1 MNKTTFYFCR
11 IFAILMAILTILA
24 FLGIFYP
31 LKIFNIQI
39 IALGQRALIDF
50 SLFSIILLTGNFL
63 LTFLLGRIYCSTL
76 CPLGLYQEL
85 LMFIFRRKCKP
96 QQNRPYKYFIAALVF
111 GALIGGSI
119 YLIRLIDP
127 YTLFGSAISGA
138 YLGGGILILLVAL
151 VWFRGRFFCT
161 NICPVGAILGLI
173 SKCSLNKI
181 YIEKEKCV
189 SCGSCASKCPSGCID
204 FKNKIVDNETCVKCL
219 KCLDKCPK
227 QAIHFGIKPK
237 ENIAFNPNR
246 RKLLIGGAALVVLAA
261 GIKSG
266 MVLSKNIAAK
276 VKKFILPAGA
286 NNTGDFTNRC
296 LNCNLCVQNCPMKII
311 KKADEEH
318 STVYID
324 YEDSFCDYNCHKCS
338 EVCPSGAIAKISL
351 EQKQKTQIA
360 LAQINE
366 EKCVKCGLCVMK
378 CPKEAISKEGDAFP
392 KVNPEICIGC
402 GACQKACPVKAIE
415 IVAVE
420 KQKLL

>member
-1 MNKTTFYFCR
+1 MLTL
-11 IFAILMAILTILA
+11 IF
-24 FLGIFYP
+24 
-31 LKIFNIQI
+31 
-39 IALGQRALIDF
+39 
-50 SLFSIILLTGNFL
+50 
-63 LTFLLGRIYCSTL
+63 GRVYCSTL

-85 LMFIFRRKCKP
+85 LMHIFRRKCKP
-96 QQNRPYKYFIAALVF
+96 QQNHPYKYFIAALVF
-111 GALIGGSI
+111 GALIGGSAW
-119 YLIRLIDP
+119 LVRLIDP
-127 YTLFGSAISGA
+127 YTLFGSAMSGA
-138 YLGGGILILLVAL
+138 YLGGVILILLVAL
-151 VWFRGRFFCT
+151 GWFKGRFFCT
-161 NICPVGAILGLI
+161 NICPVGTILGLI
-173 SKCSLNKI
+173 SKYSLNKI
-181 YIEKEKCV
+181 YIKEGKCV
-189 SCGSCASKCPSGCID
+189 SCGSCAAKCPSGCID
-204 FKNKIVDNETCVKCL
+204 FKNKIVNNETCVKCL

-227 QAIHFGIKPK
+227 QAIHYGIKPK
-237 ENIAFNPNR
+237 AKVSFNPNR

-261 GIKSG
+261 GIKSS
-266 MVLSKNIAAK
+266 MILSKNIAAK
-276 VKKFILPAGA
+276 IKKAILPAGA
-286 NNTGDFTNRC
+286 DNAEDFANRC

-360 LAQINE
+360 LAQIDE

-402 GACQKACPVKAIE
+402 GACQKACPIKAIE
-415 IVAVE
+415 IAAVE

>member
-1 MNKTTFYFCR
+1 M
-11 IFAILMAILTILA
+11 
-24 FLGIFYP
+24 
-31 LKIFNIQI
+31 
-39 IALGQRALIDF
+39 
-50 SLFSIILLTGNFL
+50 
-63 LTFLLGRIYCSTL
+63 
-76 CPLGLYQEL
+76 
-85 LMFIFRRKCKP
+85 
-96 QQNRPYKYFIAALVF
+96 
-111 GALIGGSI
+111 
-119 YLIRLIDP
+119 
-127 YTLFGSAISGA
+127 
-138 YLGGGILILLVAL
+138 
-151 VWFRGRFFCT
+151 
-161 NICPVGAILGLI
+161 
-173 SKCSLNKI
+173 
-181 YIEKEKCV
+181 
-189 SCGSCASKCPSGCID
+189 
-204 FKNKIVDNETCVKCL
+204 
-219 KCLDKCPK
+219 DKCPK
-227 QAIHFGIKPK
+227 QAIHYGIKPK
-237 ENIAFNPNR
+237 EKVSFNPNR

-266 MVLSKNIAAK
+266 IILSKNIAAK
-276 VKKFILPAGA
+276 IKKAILPAGA
-286 NNTGDFTNRC
+286 GSAKDFANRC

-318 STVYID
+318 LTVYID